1 VRLAGEHGG
10 PTSAGGP
17 WFGPSALA
25 TPANA
30 VTLARIVVMPVLIA
44 LITGKGTGWA
54 ALTLWIV
61 LAGTDF
67 ADGWLARRH
76 GTTRSGAFLDPL
88 ADKVIVLGAMAAL
101 VAGGRLWWFPVAII
115 AVREVAL
122 SVYRSYVGRRGIS
135 VPARFQ
141 AKVKT
146 WLQDIAVGMAIA
158 PVAGEVYRVLRVG
171 LLWAAVVLTVV
182 TGAQYLWDGRRV
194 ISAIGGGGPTPGPET
209 PELERPAL
217 ERPDL
222 EASGLETPGLER

>member
-1 VRLAGEHGG
+1 MA
-10 PTSAGGP
+10 TNT
-17 WFGPSALA
+17 FGPSALA

-30 VTLARIVVMPVLIA
+30 VTLARVVALPVLVA
-44 LITGKGTGWA
+44 LILGTGTEWP
-54 ALTLWIV
+54 ALAIWVV
-61 LAGTDF
+61 LAASDF

-101 VAGGRLWWFPVAII
+101 VAKGVLWWVPVAVI

-122 SVYRSYVGRRGIS
+122 SAYRSYVGRRGVS

-146 WLQDIAVGMAIA
+146 WLQDIAVGLAIA
-158 PVAGEVYRVLRVG
+158 PVAGEAYRAFRGTVLW
-171 LLWAAVVLTVV
+171 LAVALTVV

-194 ISAIGGGGPTPGPET
+194 VHGV
-209 PELERPAL
+209 
-217 ERPDL
+217 
-222 EASGLETPGLER
+222 